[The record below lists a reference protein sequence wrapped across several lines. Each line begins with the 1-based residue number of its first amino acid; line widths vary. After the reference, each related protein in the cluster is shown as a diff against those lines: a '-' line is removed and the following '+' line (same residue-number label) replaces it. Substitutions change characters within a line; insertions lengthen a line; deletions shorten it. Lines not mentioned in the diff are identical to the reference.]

1 MTRPAIRPA
10 TPSDIPAI
18 TTIYAHYVATSVA
31 TFELIPPSEAEM
43 LDRYVQLASAGFPYL
58 VMESDARVL
67 GYAYA
72 GPYRPRPAYRFTV
85 EDTIYLAPEAVGR
98 GLGAQLL
105 GELIAQCQSQG
116 HKQMIAVIGGA
127 SEASCRLHARL
138 GFHEAG
144 RLANVGYK
152 FDRWLD
158 TLLMQRAL

>member
-1 MTRPAIRPA
+1 MTCPTVRPA
-10 TPSDIPAI
+10 TPRDIPAI
-18 TTIYAHYVATSVA
+18 TAIYAHYVATSVA
-31 TFELIPPSEAEM
+31 TFELTAPTEAEM
-43 LDRYVQLASAGFPYL
+43 LERFVRLANTGYPYL
-58 VMESDARVL
+58 VTEDGGKVA

-85 EDTIYLAPEAVGR
+85 EDTIYLAPEAAGR
-98 GLGAQLL
+98 GLGTQLL

-116 HKQMIAVIGGA
+116 HKQMIAIIGGA
-127 SEASCRLHARL
+127 TESSQRLHARL